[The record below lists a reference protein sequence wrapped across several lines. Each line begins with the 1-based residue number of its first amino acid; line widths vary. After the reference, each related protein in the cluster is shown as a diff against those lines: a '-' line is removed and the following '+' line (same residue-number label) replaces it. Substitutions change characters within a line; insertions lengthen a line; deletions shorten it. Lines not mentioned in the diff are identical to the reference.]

1 MYLNDETVN
10 NNIEYLSNTINIGKP
25 IVNILW
31 TGGWDSTFRIL
42 DLAEK
47 GIIIQ
52 PYYISDNRKSES
64 FELNAIGEISAR
76 LNELQ
81 STKSLIMPLKIL
93 KSSEIPEDREITDS
107 YNILRDQV
115 FMGSQYDWLARFAKC
130 YPGFELCIH
139 KDDTAFNVIKTFG
152 NVLKTQ
158 NEVSSFYILDKSKS
172 TEDLIKVFGNFHFP
186 ILDYSKLDMK
196 RIAEN
201 KGYESIMDRTW
212 FCHSPIN
219 NEPCGICN
227 PCKYAIE
234 EGMDFRFSVKALKR
248 YKFDKKINKLKIYR
262 YIKSIRKRV
271 LGY

>member
-1 MYLNDETVN
+1 MPYNCKRPLNTILQYAVIIGDLLLCRKESNFVYLNDETVN

-115 FMGSQYDWLARFAKC
+115 FMGSQYDWLARFESSP
-130 YPGFELCIH
+130 YLC
-139 KDDTAFNVIKTFG
+139 VISSATF
-152 NVLKTQ
+152 L
-158 NEVSSFYILDKSKS
+158 
-172 TEDLIKVFGNFHFP
+172 
-186 ILDYSKLDMK
+186 
-196 RIAEN
+196 
-201 KGYESIMDRTW
+201 
-212 FCHSPIN
+212 
-219 NEPCGICN
+219 
-227 PCKYAIE
+227 
-234 EGMDFRFSVKALKR
+234 
-248 YKFDKKINKLKIYR
+248 
-262 YIKSIRKRV
+262 
-271 LGY
+271 